1 MEKEVREA
9 AVVKEGKIMGCSWEF
24 LIFSMIDQQLQ
35 GNFTVTSQ
43 YQKSE
48 GLMNEQY

>member
-9 AVVKEGKIMGCSWEF
+9 VVVKEGKIMGCSWEF
-24 LIFSMIDQQLQ
+24 LIFSMIDLQLQ
-35 GNFTVTSQ
+35 GNSTVTSQ

-48 GLMNEQY
+48 EFYSV

>member
-24 LIFSMIDQQLQ
+24 LIFSMIDLPLQ
-35 GNFTVTSQ
+35 GNFEITS
-43 YQKSE
+43 
-48 GLMNEQY
+48 